1 MLEAKFTTS
10 IFWMSL
16 NSILKLILMI
26 FSFYLLSRIIDPEDF
41 GKAALFVGFAGLI
54 TTTIRGVITQYI
66 ITKTN
71 KNRAEINL
79 LLCWAYKFFL
89 KCRISVILILSLITF
104 ISFYFSI
111 LSPVIIL
118 QIWILSELLS
128 VSYKSICE
136 GNFQF
141 KHLVLLENGAYILGY
156 LLVVAVS
163 AVKFDLGFLSIL
175 LGLLGE
181 SLVLLLG
188 YYYLSK
194 PYKHG
199 DTKGNQNEFKF
210 ALKGMIQ
217 IRSLNYI
224 LSNVDYWFVGL
235 AISHRALGL
244 YERSFKLINLPCNI
258 IFNII
263 ERVFLPYISETRADN
278 STNYN
283 KYGWVIFFV
292 SSLLFSS
299 YYLLSDSI
307 FSLVRIILPQSGEWD
322 EVLNIVLIL
331 SFLVPAKIILKFMDT
346 YLRAHSEL
354 HLLAKLKIVTL
365 VSIFISLILADSL
378 YQISLS
384 ISLAYN
390 LCAFFYIILVASLKH
405 YLVRSLVFLIPF
417 LIYILLNYESFFR
430 IN

>member
-1 MLEAKFTTS
+1 
-10 IFWMSL
+10 MSL
-16 NSILKLILMI
+16 NSILKLILVI

-41 GKAALFVGFAGLI
+41 GKAALFVVFAGLI
-54 TTTIRGVITQYI
+54 STTIRGVITQYI

-79 LLCWAYKFFL
+79 LLSWAYNFFL
-89 KCRISVILILSLITF
+89 KCRIAVILILSLITL

-111 LSPVIIL
+111 LAPVIIL
-118 QIWILSELLS
+118 QIWIIVELLS

-136 GNFQF
+136 GNFEF
-141 KHLVLLENGAYILGY
+141 KHLVLLENGAYITGY
-156 LLVVAVS
+156 LLVVVVS
-163 AVKFDLGFLSIL
+163 VVKFDLGFLSIL

-194 PYKHG
+194 PYNHG
-199 DTKGNQNEFKF
+199 DTKGNENEFKF
-210 ALKGMIQ
+210 TLKGMIQ

-244 YERSFKLINLPCNI
+244 YERSFKLINLPCNMV
-258 IFNII
+258 FNII
-263 ERVFLPYISETRADN
+263 ERVFLPYISESRGN
-278 STNYN
+278 NRTNNN
-283 KYGWVIFFV
+283 KYGGVIFFV

-307 FSLVRIILPQSGEWD
+307 FSLVRLILPQNGEWD

-331 SFLVPAKIILKFMDT
+331 SFLVPGKIILKFMDT

-354 HLLAKLKIVTL
+354 NLLAKLKIITL
-365 VSIFISLILADSL
+365 VAIFISLILADSI
-378 YQISLS
+378 YQVSYS

-390 LCAFFYIILVASLKH
+390 LCAFFYIILVASLKQ
-405 YLVRSLVFLIPF
+405 YFAQSLFFLIPF
-417 LIYILLNYESFFR
+417 FIYILLNYESFFR